1 MNIAEIFYIIF
12 YIMKFKQIFGK
23 NKDTIFNV
31 MIVLGAV
38 ALIVFFAKYNRDK
51 NSGNIGMRNLSPM
64 GLDVAQMPNAEN
76 RGETAGIVGAS
87 APDTNDYLSVS
98 GLSATKPKVS
108 SCNNEPVMNPKELLP
123 SDSEWSNTT
132 PTKGLESVSFLTA
145 GHNFGTNT
153 VGSSLRNPNLQVRS
167 EPVIQKVNTG
177 PWNES
182 TIDADTTRKA
192 LEIGGM
198 LE

>member
-1 MNIAEIFYIIF
+1 
-12 YIMKFKQIFGK
+12 MKLTKLFGK
-23 NKDTIFNV
+23 NKDKIFNV
-31 MIVLGAV
+31 MVILGV
-38 ALIVFFAKYNRDK
+38 IALVVFLMKYNKDK
-51 NSGNIGMRNLSPM
+51 NGASLGMRNLSPM
-64 GLDVAQMPNAEN
+64 ELESDLKMANGEQMEAKV
-76 RGETAGIVGAS
+76 GGSVVGAS
-87 APDTNDYLSVS
+87 APDTNDYLNVS
-98 GLSATKPKVS
+98 GLESSKPQVS
-108 SCNNEPVMNPKELLP
+108 SCNNEAVMNPKELLP
-123 SDSEWSNTT
+123 SDSEWSNIA
-132 PTKGLESVSFLTA
+132 PTKGLENVSFLSA

-153 VGSSLRNPNLQVRS
+153 VGSSLRNANLQVRS

>member
-1 MNIAEIFYIIF
+1 
-12 YIMKFKQIFGK
+12 MKLTKLFGK
-23 NKDTIFNV
+23 NKDKIFNV
-31 MIVLGAV
+31 LVILGV
-38 ALIVFFAKYNRDK
+38 IALVVFLMKYNKDK
-51 NSGNIGMRNLSPM
+51 NGATLGMRNLSSTE
-64 GLDVAQMPNAEN
+64 LESNSKTVN
-76 RGETAGIVGAS
+76 GEKMDEGSVVGVS
-87 APDTNDYLSVS
+87 DPDTNDYLSVS
-98 GLSATKPKVS
+98 GLETTKPKVS

-123 SDSEWSNTT
+123 SDSEWSNIA
-132 PTKGLESVSFLTA
+132 PTKGLENVSFLNA

-153 VGSSLRNPNLQVRS
+153 VGSSLRNANLQVRS

>member
-1 MNIAEIFYIIF
+1 MNFK
-12 YIMKFKQIFGK
+12 KFFGK
-23 NKDTIFNV
+23 NKDKLFNV
-31 MIVLGAV
+31 VVVLGAI
-38 ALIVFFAKYNRDK
+38 ALIAFFTKYNKYK
-51 NSGNIGMRNLSPM
+51 NVTNLGMRNLSPM
-64 GLDVAQMPNAEN
+64 EIENVGTGTASGKMDSKKNDV
-76 RGETAGIVGAS
+76 VGAS
-87 APDTNDYLSVS
+87 DPETNDYLSVS
-98 GLSATKPKVS
+98 GMGNTKPKVS

-123 SDSEWSNTT
+123 SDSEWTNIA
-132 PTKGLESVSFLTA
+132 PTKGLENVSFLSA

-153 VGSSLRNPNLQVRS
+153 VGSSLRNANLQIRS

-182 TIDADTTRKA
+182 TIEADTSRKA

>member
-1 MNIAEIFYIIF
+1 MN
-12 YIMKFKQIFGK
+12 FKKIFGR
-23 NKDTIFNV
+23 NKDKFFNV
-31 MIVLGAV
+31 MVVLGLI
-38 ALIVFFAKYNRDK
+38 ALVVFFMKYNKDK
-51 NSGNIGMRNLSPM
+51 NGASLGMRNLSPM
-64 GLDVAQMPNAEN
+64 ELDKNVAEESNDKVSN
-76 RGETAGIVGAS
+76 KNVGVVGAS
-87 APDTNDYLSVS
+87 APETNDYLNVS
-98 GLSATKPKVS
+98 GMETTKPKVG

-123 SDSEWSNTT
+123 SDSEWSNIA
-132 PTKGLESVSFLTA
+132 PSKGLENVSFLNA

-153 VGSSLRNPNLQVRS
+153 VGSSLRNANLQVRS

-182 TIDADTTRKA
+182 TIEADTSRKA

>member
-1 MNIAEIFYIIF
+1 MN
-12 YIMKFKQIFGK
+12 FKKLFGK
-23 NKDTIFNV
+23 NKNKLFNIL
-31 MIVLGAV
+31 MILGLV
-38 ALIVFFAKYNRDK
+38 ALVAFLMKYNNDK
-51 NSGNIGMRNLSPM
+51 NSDYVGMRNLSPM
-64 GLDVAQMPNAEN
+64 TLRDEN
-76 RGETAGIVGAS
+76 KEKNDSEGEKSQENGVVGAS
-87 APDTNDYLSVS
+87 APDTNDYLNVS
-98 GLSATKPKVS
+98 GMNVSKPKVS

-123 SDSEWSNTT
+123 SDSEWANVA
-132 PTKGLESVSFLTA
+132 PTKGLENVSFLSA

-153 VGSSLRNPNLQVRS
+153 VGSSLRNANLQIRS

-192 LEIGGM
+192 MEIGGM

>member
-1 MNIAEIFYIIF
+1 MRITNL
-12 YIMKFKQIFGK
+12 FGK
-23 NKDTIFNV
+23 NKKKAFNILV
-31 MIVLGAV
+31 ILGVIALV
-38 ALIVFFAKYNRDK
+38 AFFLKYNNDK
-51 NSGNIGMRNLSPM
+51 NVSNLGMRNLSPM
-64 GLDVAQMPNAEN
+64 ELNADI
-76 RGETAGIVGAS
+76 ETSGGVKAAAKNSGVVGAS
-87 APDTNDYLSVS
+87 SQESNDYLNVS
-98 GLSATKPKVS
+98 GLESNKPKVG

-123 SDSEWSNTT
+123 SDSEWSNIV
-132 PTKGLESVSFLTA
+132 PSKGLEKVSFLTA

-153 VGSSLRNPNLQVRS
+153 VGSSLRNANLQVRS

>member
-1 MNIAEIFYIIF
+1 MRITNL
-12 YIMKFKQIFGK
+12 FGK
-23 NKDTIFNV
+23 NKKKIFNV
-31 MIVLGAV
+31 LVILGVIALV
-38 ALIVFFAKYNRDK
+38 AFFLKYNSDK
-51 NSGNIGMRNLSPM
+51 NVSNLGMRNLSPM
-64 GLDVAQMPNAEN
+64 ELKSEIENAN
-76 RGETAGIVGAS
+76 GSNKSAKVGVLGAS
-87 APDTNDYLSVS
+87 APETNDYLSVS
-98 GLSATKPKVS
+98 GLEATKPKVS

-123 SDSEWSNTT
+123 SDSEWSNIA
-132 PTKGLESVSFLTA
+132 PSKGLEKVSFLTA

-153 VGSSLRNPNLQVRS
+153 VGSSLRNANLQVRS
-167 EPVIQKVNTG
+167 EPVIQKVNIG

>member
-1 MNIAEIFYIIF
+1 MN
-12 YIMKFKQIFGK
+12 FKKLFGK
-23 NKDTIFNV
+23 NKNKVFNIL
-31 MIVLGAV
+31 MILGLV
-38 ALIVFFAKYNRDK
+38 ALVTFLMKYNNDK
-51 NSGNIGMRNLSPM
+51 NMNGVGMRNLSPM
-64 GLDVAQMPNAEN
+64 SVENGNGAMEKKVAEDEN
-76 RGETAGIVGAS
+76 GEKNVGVVGAS
-87 APDTNDYLSVS
+87 APETNDYLNVS
-98 GLSATKPKVS
+98 GMDASKPKVA

-123 SDSEWSNTT
+123 SDSEWSNVA
-132 PTKGLESVSFLTA
+132 PTKGLENVSFLSA

-153 VGSSLRNPNLQVRS
+153 VGSSLRNANLQVRS

-182 TIDADTTRKA
+182 TIEADTTRKA

>member
-1 MNIAEIFYIIF
+1 MS
-12 YIMKFKQIFGK
+12 FKKLFDK
-23 NKDTIFNV
+23 NKDKIFNV
-31 MIVLGAV
+31 MVVLGAI
-38 ALIVFFAKYNRDK
+38 ALIACFMKYNKDK
-51 NSGNIGMRNLSPM
+51 NYTGLGMRNLSPM
-64 GLDVAQMPNAEN
+64 ELERDSSEATIGGKGALKTNGV
-76 RGETAGIVGAS
+76 VGAGS
-87 APDTNDYLSVS
+87 ADTNDYLNVS
-98 GLSATKPKVS
+98 GLDTTKPKVG

-123 SDSEWSNTT
+123 SDSEWTNIA
-132 PTKGLESVSFLTA
+132 PTKGLENVSFLSA

-153 VGSSLRNPNLQVRS
+153 VGSSLRNANLQVRS

-182 TIDADTTRKA
+182 TIDADTSRKA

>member
-1 MNIAEIFYIIF
+1 MS
-12 YIMKFKQIFGK
+12 FKKLFVK
-23 NKDTIFNV
+23 NKDTIFNIMV
-31 MIVLGAV
+31 VLGAI
-38 ALIVFFAKYNRDK
+38 ALIVFFMKYNKDK
-51 NSGNIGMRNLSPM
+51 NTSNLGMRNLSPM
-64 GLDVAQMPNAEN
+64 ELEKDSAAEVDAN
-76 RGETAGIVGAS
+76 GKGALKKTGFVGAS
-87 APDTNDYLSVS
+87 APDTNDYLNVS
-98 GLSATKPKVS
+98 GMETTKPKVG

-123 SDSEWSNTT
+123 SDSEWSNIA
-132 PTKGLESVSFLTA
+132 PTKGLENVSFLSA

-153 VGSSLRNPNLQVRS
+153 VGSSLRNANLQVRS

-182 TIDADTTRKA
+182 TIEADTSRKA

>member
-1 MNIAEIFYIIF
+1 
-12 YIMKFKQIFGK
+12 MKLTKLFGK
-23 NKDTIFNV
+23 NKDKIFNV
-31 MIVLGAV
+31 LVVLGVV
-38 ALIVFFAKYNRDK
+38 ALVVFLMKYNKDK
-51 NSGNIGMRNLSPM
+51 NGASLGMRNLSPAE
-64 GLDVAQMPNAEN
+64 LESDVADVEVSEEN
-76 RGETAGIVGAS
+76 VGVVGAS
-87 APDTNDYLSVS
+87 APETNDYLSVS
-98 GLSATKPKVS
+98 GLDTTKPKVG

-123 SDSEWSNTT
+123 SDSEWSNIA
-132 PTKGLESVSFLTA
+132 PSKGLENVSFLSA

-153 VGSSLRNPNLQVRS
+153 VGSSLRNANLQVRS

-182 TIDADTTRKA
+182 TIEADTTRKA

>member
-1 MNIAEIFYIIF
+1 MRITNL
-12 YIMKFKQIFGK
+12 FGK
-23 NKDTIFNV
+23 NKKKVFNV
-31 MIVLGAV
+31 LVILGV
-38 ALIVFFAKYNRDK
+38 IALAAFFLKYNNDK
-51 NSGNIGMRNLSPM
+51 NVSNLGMRNLSPM
-64 GLDVAQMPNAEN
+64 ELKSEVEKVNGGSKSVEN
-76 RGETAGIVGAS
+76 VGVVGAS
-87 APDTNDYLSVS
+87 APESNDYLNVS
-98 GLSATKPKVS
+98 GLEANKPKVS

-123 SDSEWSNTT
+123 SDSEWSNIA
-132 PTKGLESVSFLTA
+132 PSKGLEKVSFLTA

-153 VGSSLRNPNLQVRS
+153 VGSSLRNANLQVRS
-167 EPVIQKVNTG
+167 EPVIQKVNIG

>member
-1 MNIAEIFYIIF
+1 MN
-12 YIMKFKQIFGK
+12 FKKLFGK
-23 NKDTIFNV
+23 NKNKVFNIL
-31 MIVLGAV
+31 MILGLV
-38 ALIVFFAKYNRDK
+38 ALVTFLMKYNNDK
-51 NSGNIGMRNLSPM
+51 NGDSVGMRNLSPM
-64 GLDVAQMPNAEN
+64 SLDGGMMEKKVGEGENAEEN
-76 RGETAGIVGAS
+76 VGVVGAS
-87 APDTNDYLSVS
+87 APETNDYLNVS
-98 GLSATKPKVS
+98 GMDVSKPKVA

-123 SDSEWSNTT
+123 SDSEWSNVA
-132 PTKGLESVSFLTA
+132 PTKGLENVSFLSA

-153 VGSSLRNPNLQVRS
+153 VGSSLRNANLQVRS

-182 TIDADTTRKA
+182 TIEADTTRKS